1 MSLVLYHR
9 IGEADSAAVRRR
21 VVELGLK
28 PRIDFQN
35 VDNEGAEA
43 WASLRGR
50 VLPALHDG
58 ARLHEGK
65 DAVLAAIETLP
76 R

>member
-9 IGEADSAAVRRR
+9 IGDEDSAVVRRR

-35 VDNEGAEA
+35 VDNEGGEA
-43 WASLRGR
+43 WAKLRGR
-50 VLPALHDG
+50 ALPALHDG

-65 DAVLAAIETLP
+65 EAVLAAIETLP